1 MKAAPSGTRLRTK
14 ATFAG
19 SLTITASGFKEQ
31 TESGLELT
39 AGQGVRRTYVLEIGA
54 VTEKVTV
61 TAGTPLVNTV
71 NAQQLVSHGT
81 MEVRE
86 MPLARRDWTNL
97 LNVGTGVEVR
107 GSGGGTG
114 ISMNGLPPGGFA

>member
-1 MKAAPSGTRLRTK
+1 
-14 ATFAG
+14 
-19 SLTITASGFKEQ
+19 
-31 TESGLELT
+31 
-39 AGQGVRRTYVLEIGA
+39 VLEIGA

-81 MEVRE
+81 TEVRE

-107 GSGGGTG
+107 GSRGGTG
-114 ISMNGLPPGGFA
+114 ISMNCRPAGSASPSTARRHRPIPKSRRSPRSATSI